1 MKSLEFWVASY
12 GGGRDIS
19 GEWLQQSI
27 MIIYDDEQRER
38 NLTESLFRVVFSWY
52 FRVVFS
58 RYFRGIFVV
67 FFVVFSRYFRG
78 FFFFWYFRVVFSL
91 TS

>member
-12 GGGRDIS
+12 GGRDIS
-19 GEWLQQSI
+19 GEWLQHSI

-38 NLTESLFRVVFSWY
+38 DLTESLFRVVFS
-52 FRVVFS
+52 
-58 RYFRGIFVV
+58 RYFRG
-67 FFVVFSRYFRG
+67 FFF